1 MIPRLAV
8 ASKNP
13 DKIREIEDVLRPMG
27 IADEIVQGLDWP
39 DVEET
44 GETLEENA
52 AIKARAVAEAT
63 GLPAI
68 ADDTGLEVEA
78 LGGEPGV
85 HTARFAGPDA
95 TYDENVT
102 RILEVMEGVSHR
114 VARFRTVVA
123 LVFPDGVEIVAEG
136 SVDGVITEAKRG
148 SRGFGYDPVFEVKG
162 RTLAEMTA
170 DEKNELSHRARA
182 IRALGGSLGL
192 SGAGDSVLFH
202 DIGKACRE
210 T

>member
-13 DKIREIEDVLRPMG
+13 DKIKEMEEVLASIG
-27 IADEIVQGLDWP
+27 LADEIVRGLDWP

-52 AIKARAVAEAT
+52 LIKARAVVEAT

-85 HTARFAGPDA
+85 HTARFAGPHA
-95 TYDENVT
+95 TYDENVA
-102 RILEVMEGVSHR
+102 RVLEVMEGVSDR
-114 VARFRTVVA
+114 MARFRTVVA
-123 LVFPDGVEIVAEG
+123 LVFPDGVEVVSEG
-136 SVDGVITEAKRG
+136 SVEGVITRSRRG
-148 SRGFGYDPVFEVKG
+148 SDGFGYDPVFEVEG

-170 DEKNELSHRARA
+170 EEKNQLSHRARA
-182 IRALGGSLGL
+182 IRGLGESLGL
-192 SGAGDSVLFH
+192 SGAGD
-202 DIGKACRE
+202 R